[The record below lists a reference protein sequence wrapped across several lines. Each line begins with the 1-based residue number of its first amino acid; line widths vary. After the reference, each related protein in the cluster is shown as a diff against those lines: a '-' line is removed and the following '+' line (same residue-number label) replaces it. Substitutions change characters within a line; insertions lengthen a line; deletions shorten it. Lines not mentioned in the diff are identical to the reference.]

1 MGSEEGKENKISTEG
16 LPAELR
22 NNSELLN
29 DPLEHVTKVL
39 GLVHYGD
46 EKVKKACLLSIVT
59 AWLPSRYHISCAI
72 TGPTMTGKTNL
83 LHALFDLTPR
93 SRMLDK
99 AILLGM
105 TPMFLFYEAANRGE
119 KIEKK
124 GIRRYVFDAGH
135 FIVFLGD
142 FALFYREWNK
152 GLRAKEWFRY
162 LFSAEDKRILCHGR
176 KTQYCIK
183 GRPVFISTLLDED
196 VRLLKG
202 QELGRLLMAWVD
214 INRTPEDEKR
224 IFEFILNMDE
234 ENEKQFEHSA
244 RLVRSFLSFLPNVMI
259 VKLSY
264 DAIKFLEESIA
275 SLPNKGDT
283 EVIALRLASLS
294 ASYELLKYTAS
305 LIHEGKNIPG
315 KLDKLEVTGESV
327 RHVWDIAKDIIT
339 IYSKP

>member
-1 MGSEEGKENKISTEG
+1 VMGVDD
-16 LPAELR
+16 AELAGLR
-22 NNSELLN
+22 NNLELLN
-29 DPLEHVTKVL
+29 NPLGYMVKVL

-46 EKVKKACLLSIVT
+46 EKVKKVCLLSIVT
-59 AWLPSRYHISCAI
+59 VWLPSRHHISCVI
-72 TGPTMTGKTNL
+72 TGPTMAGKTNL
-83 LHALFDLTPR
+83 LHALFELVPR
-93 SRMLDK
+93 SRVLDK

-105 TPMFLFYEAANRGE
+105 TPMSLFYEAANRGE

-152 GLRAKEWFRY
+152 GLRAKAWFRY
-162 LFSAEDKRILCHGR
+162 LFSAEDKRILCHGS

-214 INRTPEDEKR
+214 VNWSLEDKIR
-224 IFEFILNMDE
+224 YIEFILNED
-234 ENEKQFEHSA
+234 ENEKQFESGA
-244 RLVRSFLSFLPNVMI
+244 QLVRLFLSLLPNVKS
-259 VKLSY
+259 VRLSR
-264 DAIKFLEESIA
+264 DAIRFLEESIA

-305 LIHEGKNIPG
+305 LIREGKNVPE

-327 RHVWDIAKDIIT
+327 RYVWDIAKDIVT
-339 IYSKP
+339 MYSKP

>member
-1 MGSEEGKENKISTEG
+1 MDKGKGEINTGK
-16 LPAELR
+16 LLDELR
-22 NNSELLN
+22 NHPEFLSE
-29 DPLEHVTKVL
+29 PLEYMAKVL

-59 AWLPSRYHISCAI
+59 AWLPSKYHISCVI

-83 LHALFDLTPR
+83 LHALFNLTPR
-93 SRMLDK
+93 SRILDK
-99 AILLGM
+99 AILLRM
-105 TPMFLFYEAANRGE
+105 TPKYLFYEAANKGE

-124 GIRRYVFDAGH
+124 GIRRYVFDIGH

-152 GLRAKEWFRY
+152 GLRAKAWFRY
-162 LFSAEDKRILCHGR
+162 LFSAEDKRILCHGS

-196 VRLLKG
+196 IRLLKG

-214 INRTPEDEKR
+214 TNRTLKDEV
-224 IFEFILNMDE
+224 ELAMFIRDLLSSP
-234 ENEKQFEHSA
+234 KQKEQFKNSA
-244 RLVRSFLSFLPNVMI
+244 QLVRSFLSFLPNVMI
-259 VKLSY
+259 VKLSR

-283 EVIALRLASLS
+283 EVIALRLTSLS
-294 ASYELLKYTAS
+294 ASYELLKYTAG
-305 LIHEGKNIPG
+305 LIREGKDVPG
-315 KLDKLEVTGESV
+315 ELDKLEVTGESV
-327 RHVWDIAKDIIT
+327 RYVWDIAKDIVT
-339 IYSKP
+339 MYSKP

>member
-1 MGSEEGKENKISTEG
+1 MSMGEDSRKK
-16 LPAELR
+16 
-22 NNSELLN
+22 ELLN
-29 DPLEHVTKVL
+29 KLRSNLELLSSPLEYATKVL
-39 GLVHYGD
+39 GLAHYGD
-46 EKVKKACLLSIVT
+46 EETKKMCLLSIVT

-83 LHALFDLTPR
+83 LHALFELVPR

-99 AILLGM
+99 AILLRM
-105 TPMFLFYEAANRGE
+105 TPMSLFYEAANRGE

-124 GIRRYVFDAGH
+124 GIRRYVFDAGR

-152 GLRAKEWFRY
+152 GLRSKEWFRY
-162 LFSAEDKRILCHGR
+162 LFSVEDKRILCHGR

-196 VRLLKG
+196 VHLLKG

-234 ENEKQFEHSA
+234 EHEKQFEHSA

-259 VKLSY
+259 VKLSR

-275 SLPNKGDT
+275 SLPNKGDA
-283 EVIALRLASLS
+283 EVIALRLVSLS

-305 LIHEGKNIPG
+305 LIREEKEVPE
-315 KLDKLEVTGESV
+315 KLDELEVTEKSV
-327 RHVWDIAKDIIT
+327 RYIWNIGRDT
-339 IYSKP
+339 IMMG